1 MKRDWRLGICI
12 CMMVWIGAS
21 AAQASA
27 EPLQSDALDGKGGAT
42 VSLFSGEACGVDGD
56 CETGPTP
63 SRRDPSLRLASAKM
77 AAFYSEYEAR
87 REDGRT
93 ETRSDSRLSG
103 AVLAAR
109 AESRVAA
116 ETEGTEIND
125 VPPGSINDPIEPVNR
140 AFYAFNDKLYFW
152 FLKPAARGYRT
163 VVPETARVGVRN
175 FFYNLAGPVRMVNCA
190 LQGKGEEA
198 GYEFVRLF
206 MNTTVGLGGFLDV
219 AGGEAMQLERYNEDL
234 GQTLGF
240 YGMGP
245 SLYIHWPF
253 LGPSSGRDTLGTVG
267 DGFLNP
273 LNYVVPEG
281 GYNAAIRTYER
292 VNETSLT
299 IGDYEDLKRS
309 ALDPYVAI
317 RDAYYQHRENSIRE

>member
-1 MKRDWRLGICI
+1 MKRVWRLGICI
-12 CMMVWIGAS
+12 CTMFWIAAA

-27 EPLQSDALDGKGGAT
+27 EPLPSDALDGKGAAT
-42 VSLFSGEACGVDGD
+42 VSLFSGEACGVGGD
-56 CETGPTP
+56 CDTGPSP
-63 SRRDPSLRLASAKM
+63 RPIPALRLASAKM
-77 AAFYSEYEAR
+77 AAFYSEYEAQ
-87 REDGRT
+87 REEGRI
-93 ETRSDSRLSG
+93 ETSSDARQSG
-103 AVLAAR
+103 TLLAAR

-116 ETEGTEIND
+116 ETAEREIND
-125 VPPGSINDPIEPVNR
+125 VPPGSVNDPLEPVNR
-140 AFYAFNDKLYFW
+140 AFYTFNDKLYFW

-190 LQGKGEEA
+190 LQGKAEEA

-219 AGGEAMQLERYNEDL
+219 AGGEAMQLERYDEDL

-240 YGMGP
+240 YGMEP
-245 SLYIHWPF
+245 LIYIHWPF
-253 LGPSSGRDTLGTVG
+253 LGPSSGRDTLGTIG

-317 RDAYYQHRENSIRE
+317 RDAYYQHRESRIRE

>member
-1 MKRDWRLGICI
+1 
-12 CMMVWIGAS
+12 
-21 AAQASA
+21 
-27 EPLQSDALDGKGGAT
+27 
-42 VSLFSGEACGVDGD
+42 
-56 CETGPTP
+56 
-63 SRRDPSLRLASAKM
+63 M
-77 AAFYSEYEAR
+77 ADFYSEYEAR
-87 REDGRT
+87 REEGRI
-93 ETRSDSRLSG
+93 ETPAGPPQGGTL
-103 AVLAAR
+103 LAAR
-109 AESRVAA
+109 TESDVASEVE
-116 ETEGTEIND
+116 ETGGSD
-125 VPPGSINDPIEPVNR
+125 APSGSIDDPLEPVNR
-140 AFYAFNDKLYFW
+140 AFYTFNDKLYFW
-152 FLKPAARGYRT
+152 FLKPAARGYRA

-206 MNTTVGLGGFLDV
+206 VNTTLGLGGFLDV
-219 AGGEAMQLERYNEDL
+219 AGDEAMQLERYDEDL
-234 GQTLGF
+234 GQTLGV

-245 SLYIHWPF
+245 SIYIHWPF

-281 GYNAAIRTYER
+281 GYNGAIRTYER
-292 VNETSLT
+292 INETSLT

-317 RDAYYQHRENSIRE
+317 RDAYYQHRESSIRE